1 MSIDVIIPIYNAFD
15 DLVRCVDSVFRC
27 TSGEY
32 RLLLIN
38 DASPDDRIAPLLVNL
53 EAQDARIR
61 VLTNPRNLGF
71 IGTVNRGFGETAGD
85 VVLLNSDTIVTHGWL
100 TKMLACAAG
109 DLRIA
114 TITPFS
120 NNAEICSYPEM
131 CGNHP
136 WVMGDDPE
144 IPNRALEQAS
154 RRAYPELPTAVGF
167 CMYIRRAAL
176 DVVGR
181 FDDRY
186 GLGYGEENDFCRRL
200 AAAGFRNVLLDD
212 TFVAHVGNR
221 SFDAKKAAL
230 VEANSRLLISRFPD
244 YPKLVQDFIAADA
257 ARPTRQFARSIE
269 RVLRA
274 PERSGVLH
282 VLHGKGGG
290 TEHHVHD
297 LVAVIPGH
305 RHYVM
310 VAMGDRWEVEDLA
323 GAAGEP
329 AISYCFERKTDE
341 LWASYLGE
349 LADLFA
355 VQFIHVHHLS
365 GSRIGLLTAL
375 AHAGIPYGITVHDFH
390 LACPTITLMN
400 GSDQFCGGETDPE
413 ACRRCLAAQP
423 GLSELDLA
431 AWRRDHAALLSA
443 ARFVLA
449 PSQSVADLLARYYPP
464 HDVYVVPHDKP
475 TAVARNAEVEPRF
488 SLPDDAV
495 PTIGV
500 LGAIGPVKGA
510 RRLERLVALTRQTR
524 QPLRW
529 VLIGYLDRQYLPIQ
543 DEDAVF
549 TVHGPYRPA
558 EIPALLDHYRIR
570 LTVFPSAGPET
581 FSYTLTESFAAGRPA
596 LVPPIGALGERVQAS
611 GGGWLMDDWQDDRA
625 ILDQISRLVAGP
637 GAAEN
642 LARAAGNALRAAAS
656 SDGAMGRLTAA
667 VYARLDAPAR
677 PAPRIADQ
685 QRIYAALEEA
695 QGGHQ
700 EIQAEDRPNHAWLIR
715 LAHVAVRFRYTRA
728 GRWVA
733 RMLPPSWQRRLKAR
747 LLASM

>member
-1 MSIDVIIPIYNAFD
+1 MSVDVIIPIYNAHD
-15 DLVRCVDSVFRC
+15 DLVRCIDSVLRC
-27 TSGEY
+27 TDGDY

-38 DASPDDRIAPLLVNL
+38 DASPDDRIAPLLDRL
-53 EAQDARIR
+53 EAQQPRIR
-61 VLTNPRNLGF
+61 VVTNLHNLGF
-71 IGTVNRGFGETAGD
+71 IGTVNRGFGETVGD

-100 TKMLACAAG
+100 SKMLACAAS
-109 DLRIA
+109 DPRIA

-136 WVMGDDPE
+136 WVVGDDPE
-144 IPNRALEQAS
+144 LPNRALEQAS
-154 RRAYPELPTAVGF
+154 RRDYPDLPTAVGF

-176 DVVGR
+176 EVVGK
-181 FDDRY
+181 FDERY
-186 GLGYGEENDFCRRL
+186 GLGYGEENEFCRRL
-200 AAAGFRNVLLDD
+200 VTAGFRNVLLDD

-244 YPKLVQDFIAADA
+244 YPKLVRNFIAAD
-257 ARPTRQFARSIE
+257 PPKITRLLARSIE
-269 RVLRA
+269 RILRA
-274 PERSGVLH
+274 PERPGVLH

-297 LVAVIPGH
+297 LVEAIPGH
-305 RHYVM
+305 RHYVL
-310 VAMGDRWEVEDLA
+310 VALGDRWEVEDLA
-323 GAAGEP
+323 DVSGGPPIA
-329 AISYCFERKTDE
+329 YCFERKTDE
-341 LWASYLGE
+341 LWASFLLE
-349 LADLFA
+349 VVNIFA

-375 AHAGIPYGITVHDFH
+375 ANAGVPYGVTVHDFH

-400 GSDQFCGGETDPE
+400 GNDRFCGGETDPKV
-413 ACRRCLAAQP
+413 CRRCLSEQP
-423 GLSELDLA
+423 GLRDIDLGG
-431 AWRRDHAALLSA
+431 WRREHAAFLAA

-449 PSQSVADLLARYYPP
+449 PSQSAADLLARYYPP
-464 HDVYVVPHDKP
+464 HAVYVMPHDKP
-475 TAVARNAEVEPRF
+475 NVTIRRESIAVKF
-488 SLPDDAV
+488 SLPDDGVPAV
-495 PTIGV
+495 GV

-524 QPLRW
+524 LPLRW

-611 GGGWLMDDWQDDRA
+611 GGGWLMQEWQDDQA
-625 ILDQISRLVAGP
+625 ILDQILALLSS
-637 GAAEN
+637 AEADN
-642 LARAAGNALRAAAS
+642 FARAATCAARAAKPGNGS
-656 SDGAMGRLTAA
+656 MGRLTAA
-667 VYARLDAPAR
+667 VYAEVGAPPQR
-677 PAPRIADQ
+677 APEIADKD
-685 QRIYAALEEA
+685 RVYSALEEV
-695 QGGHQ
+695 QGGRQ
-700 EIQAEDRPNHAWLIR
+700 VVDAATRAEHSWLIR
-715 LAHVAVRFRYTRA
+715 LLHVAVKFRYTRL

-733 RMLPPSWQRRLKAR
+733 RALPPNWQRRLKAR